1 METQSLSLARTVSN
15 SGGSYNSVDI
25 WHNRMSTE
33 GKEKLQE
40 VPDSVFGGGVK
51 ERFLEE
57 ASLR

>member
-1 METQSLSLARTVSN
+1 MLACTVS
-15 SGGSYNSVDI
+15 SRGGSYNSVDI

-33 GKEKLQE
+33 GKGTLQE

-51 ERFLEE
+51 EGFLEE

>member
-1 METQSLSLARTVSN
+1 METQSLSLACTVS
-15 SGGSYNSVDI
+15 SGGGSYNSVDI
-25 WHNRMSTE
+25 WHNRMNTG

-51 ERFLEE
+51 EGFLEE